1 MNTTTIKNQKGFSM
15 LEGIFSTMLL
25 AVGLVGGMAV
35 MQNATATTM
44 NGDMNSTAVQLANA
58 KIEEIMGDN
67 EFQGY
72 DAITDDSYSA
82 ETLSAPYQGF
92 SRSVTVTEINSDD
105 LTTEEVG
112 SGLKKVDVMV
122 SWGSDDSVT
131 VTTMV
136 VNYE

>member
-1 MNTTTIKNQKGFSM
+1 MNMTTIKNQKGFSM
-15 LEGIFSTMLL
+15 LEGVFTTMLL

-35 MQNATATTM
+35 MQNATATTL
-44 NGDMNSTAVQLANA
+44 NGDMNSTAVQLANE

-72 DAITDDSYSA
+72 DNITDENYDA

-92 SRSVTVTEINSDD
+92 SRSVNVTEVDSDD

-112 SGLKKVDVMV
+112 SGLKKVDVTV
-122 SWGSDDSVT
+122 SWGSDDSVM
-131 VTTMV
+131 VTTIV
-136 VNYE
+136 ADYE